1 MRRTD
6 NVCVTGSSK
15 SAEKGG
21 ALMDDGS
28 HTPHAFDA
36 LLRCRERL
44 DQAVVAP
51 IAKRSK
57 LDKPMAVSA
66 RPNLAMCWAQRRP
79 PATTAPSESPDE
91 SDLESELHIDLDR
104 GCSATPDPPE
114 PRTPPI
120 DGGAISKSA
129 FNSGRAAG
137 MRVSPSCMNSL
148 W

>member
-15 SAEKGG
+15 SAVEGG

-57 LDKPMAVSA
+57 LD
-66 RPNLAMCWAQRRP
+66 RPRLSKKFKRRRRCQAIRSQRRRRR
-79 PATTAPSESPDE
+79 
-91 SDLESELHIDLDR
+91 HGKIF
-104 GCSATPDPPE
+104 PE
-114 PRTPPI
+114 PHRPFFCP
-120 DGGAISKSA
+120 
-129 FNSGRAAG
+129 
-137 MRVSPSCMNSL
+137 
-148 W
+148 

>member
-1 MRRTD
+1 MFFFGQYYVLPSDDWEIGGEKVRDPLFGPFDDDYNIGKYGVNGTAGFNSSWTMGR
-6 NVCVTGSSK
+6 GSQV
-15 SAEKGG
+15 
-21 ALMDDGS
+21 M
-28 HTPHAFDA
+28 T
-36 LLRCRERL
+36 C
-44 DQAVVAP
+44 
-51 IAKRSK
+51 
-57 LDKPMAVSA
+57 
-66 RPNLAMCWAQRRP
+66 PNLAMCWAQRRP

-114 PRTPPI
+114 PGTPPI

>member
-1 MRRTD
+1 
-6 NVCVTGSSK
+6 
-15 SAEKGG
+15 
-21 ALMDDGS
+21 
-28 HTPHAFDA
+28 
-36 LLRCRERL
+36 
-44 DQAVVAP
+44 
-51 IAKRSK
+51 
-57 LDKPMAVSA
+57 MAVSA

-114 PRTPPI
+114 PGTPPI

-137 MRVSPSCMNSL
+137 MREPVLHEQPVVVCAYSSVWVVPV
-148 W
+148 

>member
-1 MRRTD
+1 
-6 NVCVTGSSK
+6 
-15 SAEKGG
+15 
-21 ALMDDGS
+21 MDDGS

-114 PRTPPI
+114 PGTPPI
-120 DGGAISKSA
+120 DGGAIA
-129 FNSGRAAG
+129 RCC
-137 MRVSPSCMNSL
+137 R
-148 W
+148 